1 MSITQSCVLYLFS
14 LQNSKLFILF
24 PHFGRYHG
32 STLIS
37 ASLSG
42 YDNFIFNISNQ
53 KMYSNYINFKL
64 FSSLTRKLLPR
75 LPALHQKFDLPA
87 PFVLHTDCPHYWRYH
102 LPGCHFISYSEIT
115 FWLLL
120 FLKKKKNNGCA
131 LPCFRWV
138 RRGVLNQI
146 SQ

>member
-102 LPGCHFISYSEIT
+102 LPGESEEEFSTRLANNLENLI
-115 FWLLL
+115 
-120 FLKKKKNNGCA
+120 LKEG
-131 LPCFRWV
+131 PETV
-138 RRGVLNQI
+138 I
-146 SQ
+146 